1 MTETGRRRV
10 VIASLAVAVVLA
22 LGGVV
27 AATTTALA
35 PWAIWG
41 ASFCVAAG
49 NLAATFARRNKN

>member
-22 LGGVV
+22 LGGII
-27 AATTTALA
+27 AETTTTLA

-49 NLAATFARRNKN
+49 NLAAAFARRNKN

>member
-22 LGGVV
+22 LGGII
-27 AATTTALA
+27 AATTTTLA

-49 NLAATFARRNKN
+49 NLAAAFARRNKN

>member
-35 PWAIWG
+35 PWAIWV
-41 ASFCVAAG
+41 ASLCVAAG
-49 NLAATFARRNKN
+49 NLAAACARRNNN

>member
-35 PWAIWG
+35 PWVIWG
-41 ASFCVAAG
+41 VSLGVAAG
-49 NLAATFARRNKN
+49 NLAAAFARRNKN

>member
-27 AATTTALA
+27 AATTTAPA
-35 PWAIWG
+35 PWVIWA
-41 ASFCVAAG
+41 ASFCVATG
-49 NLAATFARRNKN
+49 NLAAAIARRNKN

>member
-41 ASFCVAAG
+41 ASLGGAAG
-49 NLAATFARRNKN
+49 NLAAALARRNNN

>member
-10 VIASLAVAVVLA
+10 VTASLAVAAVLA

-35 PWAIWG
+35 PWAIW
-41 ASFCVAAG
+41 SAG
-49 NLAATFARRNKN
+49 F

>member
-22 LGGVV
+22 LGGII
-27 AATTTALA
+27 AATPTTLA

-49 NLAATFARRNKN
+49 TLAAAFARRNKN

>member
-10 VIASLAVAVVLA
+10 VTASLAVAIVLA

-35 PWAIWG
+35 PWAIWS
-41 ASFCVAAG
+41 ASLCITLGNLAVAAG
-49 NLAATFARRNKN
+49 HRNQN

>member
-10 VIASLAVAVVLA
+10 VTASLAAAIALA

-35 PWAIWG
+35 PWVIWS

-49 NLAATFARRNKN
+49 NLAAAFAHRNKN

>member
-10 VIASLAVAVVLA
+10 VTASLAVAIVLA

-35 PWAIWG
+35 PWVIWCVSLCVTLG
-41 ASFCVAAG
+41 NLAVAAG
-49 NLAATFARRNKN
+49 HRNQN

>member
-35 PWAIWG
+35 PWVIWG
-41 ASFCVAAG
+41 VSLGVSAG
-49 NLAATFARRNKN
+49 NLAAAFARRNKN

>member
-27 AATTTALA
+27 AATTTALV

-41 ASFCVAAG
+41 ASFCVAAC
-49 NLAATFARRNKN
+49 NLAAAFARRNKN

>member
-10 VIASLAVAVVLA
+10 VIASLAVAAVLA

-41 ASFCVAAG
+41 VSLGISAG
-49 NLAATFARRNKN
+49 NLAATIARRNKN

>member
-1 MTETGRRRV
+1 MTETGRRV

-35 PWAIWG
+35 PWVIWG
-41 ASFCVAAG
+41 VSLCVSAG
-49 NLAATFARRNKN
+49 NLAAAFARRNKN

>member
-10 VIASLAVAVVLA
+10 VTASLAVAVVLA

-27 AATTTALA
+27 AATTTALV

-41 ASFCVAAG
+41 ASLCVTLGSLVVAAG
-49 NLAATFARRNKN
+49 HRNQN

>member
-1 MTETGRRRV
+1 MTASGRRRV

-35 PWAIWG
+35 PWVIWA

-49 NLAATFARRNKN
+49 NLAAAFARRNSN

>member
-35 PWAIWG
+35 PWVIWG
-41 ASFCVAAG
+41 VSLCVSAG
-49 NLAATFARRNKN
+49 NLAAAVTRRNKN

>member
-35 PWAIWG
+35 PWAIWA

-49 NLAATFARRNKN
+49 NLAAAFARRNKN